1 LGRIF
6 SHTELLLK
14 TSTTGRRRKRKLVRP
29 ERGEAL
35 QAQESIIALLL

>member
-6 SHTELLLK
+6 SHTELLR
-14 TSTTGRRRKRKLVRP
+14 TRTTGRRRKRKLVRP